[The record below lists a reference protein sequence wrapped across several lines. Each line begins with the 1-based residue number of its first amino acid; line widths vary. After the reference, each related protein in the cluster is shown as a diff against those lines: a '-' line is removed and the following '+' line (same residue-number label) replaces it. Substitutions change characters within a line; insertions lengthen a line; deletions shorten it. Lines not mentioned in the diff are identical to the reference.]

1 MQSRSLNELRDLFLN
16 FFESKKHLK
25 HESFPLVPQND
36 KSLLLINAGMA
47 PLKPYFMGKEEPPS
61 KRMTTCQKCIRTGD
75 IENVGITAR
84 HATFFEMLGNFSFGD
99 YFKRESIAWGYEFVT
114 EVLNMPIDKVWVSV
128 YENDDESYDIWTKE
142 IGIREDRMVR
152 LGKEDNFWEIGT
164 GPCGPCSELYYDRG
178 EKYSCGSPDCKPGC
192 ECDRYVEFWNH
203 VFTQYDK
210 DEEGN
215 YNPLPK
221 PNIDTGMGLERLACI
236 MQGVDT
242 IFEIDTIKYI
252 LDGVLKISNKEYGK
266 NDKEDISIRII
277 TDHIRAGVFLISDG
291 VLPSNEGRGYV
302 LRRLLRRA
310 LRHGKLLGIKGD
322 FLAELS
328 NLVFEINKDSYKE
341 LVERKDYIKKILRL
355 EEERFQETIDQGIE
369 ILNNAIKDLKE
380 NNKKVLDGSDAF
392 KLYDTYGFPVD
403 LTKEILE
410 EENLTL
416 DEEEFN
422 NQMEEQRNRARNAR
436 KGMEGEGWKE
446 DVFASLDKSIKSEFV
461 GYNNYY
467 SSSNILAMA
476 KDNEIT
482 NEISMGDKAFVVLD
496 KSPFYPEGGG
506 QIGDQGLL
514 INDDNKAK
522 VLDTKKGTNDK
533 IVLTVEV
540 IRGSFKLNSEVRAF
554 VDENRRRACMK
565 NHSATHLL
573 HKALQEV
580 LGTHVKQSGSLVNNN
595 RLRFDFTHF
604 EAITKD
610 ELKKVEKLVNEQISN
625 SLEVVKNTMSMDEA
639 KKIGATALFGEKY
652 SNEVRVV
659 MMGDYSVELCGGTHI
674 NNTSEIGMFKI
685 VSESGIAS
693 GVRRI
698 EAITGLNIYEY
709 INEKEDL
716 LNEVMTLLKTKEDVL
731 INRVENLLKE
741 NKDLTKELTSLK
753 NELASSS
760 LDDILN
766 KKEEIEGVY
775 FISEVL
781 NNMDMDSLRN
791 LCDKLK
797 DKVSNSVIVL
807 ANVSNDKVNFIVSV
821 TKDALSKNVHA
832 GNMIREIAKVA
843 GGGGGG
849 RPDMAQA
856 GGKDASKVKEAINKG
871 KEVLKA
877 QIKG

>member
-75 IENVGITAR
+75 IENVGVTAR

-99 YFKRESIAWGYEFVT
+99 YFKRESISWGYEFVT

-164 GPCGPCSELYYDRG
+164 GPCGPCSELYFDRG
-178 EKYSCGSPDCKPGC
+178 EKYGCGSPNCKPGC

-210 DEEGN
+210 DEQGN
-215 YNPLPK
+215 YNPLPN

-236 MQGVDT
+236 MQNVDT

-252 LDGVLKISNKEYGK
+252 LDGVLKLSNKEYGK
-266 NDKEDISIRII
+266 NDKNDTSIRII

-310 LRHGKLLGIKGD
+310 LRHGKLLGVKGN

-341 LVERKDYIKKILRL
+341 LIERKDYIQKILRL

-369 ILNNAIKDLKE
+369 ILNNAIENLKK
-380 NNKKVLDGSDAF
+380 NDKNVLDGSDAF

-416 DEEEFN
+416 DEEQFN
-422 NQMEEQRNRARNAR
+422 KQMEEQRNRARNAR

-446 DVFASLDKSIKSEFV
+446 DVFASLDKSIRSEFV
-461 GYNNYY
+461 GYDNYY

-476 KDNEIT
+476 KADEIVD
-482 NEISMGDKAFVVLD
+482 EISMNEKALIVLD

-506 QIGDQGLL
+506 QIGDQGIL
-514 INDDNKAK
+514 IDGDNKAK

-540 IRGSFKLNSEVRAF
+540 LRGNFKLNTEVKTF
-554 VDENRRRACMK
+554 VDEKRRRACMK

-580 LGTHVKQSGSLVNNN
+580 LGSHVKQSGSLVNEN

-610 ELKKVEKLVNEQISN
+610 ELKKIEKLVNEQISN
-625 SLEVVKNTMSMDEA
+625 SLEVVKNTMSMDDA
-639 KKIGATALFGEKY
+639 KQIGATALFGEKY

-659 MMGDYSVELCGGTHI
+659 MMGDYSIELCGGTHI

-698 EAITGLNIYEY
+698 EAITGLGIYDY
-709 INEKEDL
+709 MNEKEDL

-741 NKDLTKELTSLK
+741 NKDLNKELTSLK

-821 TKDALSKNVHA
+821 TKDALSKKVHA

-856 GGKDASKVKEAINKG
+856 GGKDASKVNEAINKG

>member
-1 MQSRSLNELRDLFLN
+1 MQSRSLNELRDLFLD

-514 INDDNKAK
+514 ISDDNKAK

>member
-1 MQSRSLNELRDLFLN
+1 MQSRSLNELRDLFLD

-410 EENLTL
+410 EESLTL